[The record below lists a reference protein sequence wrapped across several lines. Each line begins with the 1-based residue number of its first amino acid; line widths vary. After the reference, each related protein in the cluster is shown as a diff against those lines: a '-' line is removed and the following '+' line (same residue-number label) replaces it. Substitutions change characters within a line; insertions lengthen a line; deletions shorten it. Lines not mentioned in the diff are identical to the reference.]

1 MSVKPQDFKHEI
13 CVYLDDI
20 GECLV
25 CFDILSPGEELDP
38 DHSGKFEYEI
48 DFAVFN
54 AEDNSHITYDLER
67 KQYNFCENKA
77 MEEMLDITTKW
88 KKEWEEYMYD

>member
-1 MSVKPQDFKHEI
+1 MSVKPSDFKHEI

-38 DHSGKFEYEI
+38 DHSGIFEYEI
-48 DFAVFN
+48 DFEIGRAHV
-54 AEDNSHITYDLER
+54 
-67 KQYNFCENKA
+67 
-77 MEEMLDITTKW
+77 
-88 KKEWEEYMYD
+88 